1 MDAHD
6 AARRTRQE
14 FTAAYRP
21 YVVARLVELGIE
33 PPTSLDAALSH
44 GERWLVEELAA
55 FIETPFL
62 EQRRSPLEIF
72 QEAMKFPTEALTE
85 SAVQPPQRDPG
96 AVAALPGDA
105 YNLAPASSQA
115 LGEAAWRAHLA
126 WGAHKAKAFVTE
138 VKVGWLGSNLM
149 DRSQIEPIVKGAS
162 LQLEP
167 WANQEDVDAAL
178 AAKPPVMAIVDLE
191 HPAADAAIVALAAGN
206 VKTVAYGP
214 HVDDVAMMR
223 ARSLGA
229 DEVHARSRF
238 FRALPNLLPKLV

>member
-14 FTAAYRP
+14 FVAAYRP
-21 YVVARLVELGIE
+21 YVILRLAELGIE
-33 PPTSLDAALSH
+33 SPVSLDPALSE
-44 GERWLVEELAA
+44 GERWLADELAA
-55 FIETPFL
+55 FTETPFL

-72 QEAMKFPTEALTE
+72 QEAMKFPTEALKRGDIE
-85 SAVQPPQRDPG
+85 PPQRDAG
-96 AVAALPGDA
+96 AVAALPGDV
-105 YNLAPASSQA
+105 YDLAPASSQA
-115 LGEAAWRAHLA
+115 LGEAAWQAHLA
-126 WGAHKAKAFVTE
+126 WGAHKAKAFVTD

-149 DRSQIEPIVKGAS
+149 DRSQIEPVVEGAS
-162 LQLEP
+162 LQLEA
-167 WANQEDVDAAL
+167 WATQEDVEGAL
-178 AAKPPVMAIVDLE
+178 EAKAPVMAIVDLD
-191 HPAADAAIVALAAGN
+191 HPASDAAIAVLAAAK

-238 FRALPNLLPKLV
+238 FRVLPDLLPKLV

>member
-14 FTAAYRP
+14 FAAAYRP
-21 YVVARLVELGIE
+21 YVVARLAELGIE
-33 PPTSLDAALSH
+33 TPASLDAALSK
-44 GERWLVEELAA
+44 GERWLADELAA

-62 EQRRSPLEIF
+62 DQRRSPLEIF
-72 QEAMKFPTEALTE
+72 QEAMKFPTQALAE
-85 SAVQPPQRDPG
+85 GGIEPSRRDAG
-96 AVAALPGDA
+96 AIAALPGDE
-105 YNLAPASSQA
+105 YDLAPASSRA
-115 LGEAAWRAHLA
+115 LGEAAWQAHLA
-126 WGAHKAKAFVTE
+126 WGAHKAKAFVTD

-162 LQLEP
+162 LHLER

-178 AAKPPVMAIVDLE
+178 AVKPPVMAIVDLE
-191 HPAADAAIVALAAGN
+191 HPAADAAIVALAAGK

-238 FRALPNLLPKLV
+238 FRQLSSSLPRLT